1 MRIKIVKKRC
11 DKNANKGYELQTRTS
26 VGTIQ
31 GMNGKGLKNMAQL
44 ALGQYPLEVDKKI
57 TITNINNITKNYVES
72 IVEIYRY
79 PYQSS
84 NGVNQGQNY
93 LMWIYKGLK

>member
-1 MRIKIVKKRC
+1 
-11 DKNANKGYELQTRTS
+11 
-26 VGTIQ
+26 
-31 GMNGKGLKNMAQL
+31 MAQL